1 MANIHADN
9 HLPKKQKIA
18 SSARGVE
25 KRKAL
30 GTSPFKTKRKRLTR
44 RISSARSRSDSQEN
58 ILSKTPVFRQPQ
70 QGLHPSSHSSHSG
83 SGLTRNHV
91 PPAVGTQPSQ
101 ARITREPAIND
112 DDDEGEE
119 EDEEEVIGRSSKEGL
134 TKYMRNLTT
143 TNRYTAFGKAFAL
156 KYWPWPSYNWW
167 ADRGDSG
174 GLGNETN
181 ECELAVEREFLL
193 YMGAVSIKETE
204 WMTSSFRTPVIAL
217 VHILES
223 SLTTSY

>member
-1 MANIHADN
+1 MANTRADN
-9 HLPKKQKIA
+9 HPPKKQKIA

-30 GTSPFKTKRKRLTR
+30 GTSPFKITRKRLVR
-44 RISSARSRSDSQEN
+44 RISSMHSRSGSQEN

-83 SGLTRNHV
+83 SGSTRNHV
-91 PPAVGTQPSQ
+91 PLAVGTQPSQ
-101 ARITREPAIND
+101 AQITREPTIDNND
-112 DDDEGEE
+112 DEDQE
-119 EDEEEVIGRSSKEGL
+119 EDEEEEVTGTSSKEGL

-143 TNRYTAFGKAFAL
+143 TNRYNAFGKAFAL

-174 GLGNETN
+174 GLGKETN
-181 ECELAVEREFLL
+181 ECELVVEREFIL
-193 YMGAVSIKETE
+193 YMRAVSIKETE
-204 WMTSSFRTPVIAL
+204 WMTRSFRTSVIAL
-217 VHILES
+217 F
-223 SLTTSY
+223 TS